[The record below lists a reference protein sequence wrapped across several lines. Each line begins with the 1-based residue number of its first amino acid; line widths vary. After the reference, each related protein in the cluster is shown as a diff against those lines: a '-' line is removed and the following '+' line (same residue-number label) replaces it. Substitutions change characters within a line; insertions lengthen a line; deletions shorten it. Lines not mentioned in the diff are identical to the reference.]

1 MSDLVSA
8 PDFVLLRHPLL
19 PLEQFEAWCQS
30 ADREQYIL
38 AQYEQAWLDEALY
51 VSSPS
56 LHARLQELRA
66 GVGELHEHPSERRKF
81 LASLA
86 RFLSRAAYRCTP
98 FGLFAQVQLGRVGA
112 TAPAEGETAP
122 ALRRGIHLDS
132 GVEAWLIETALQDRS
147 WRELLKWQISNTAFQ
162 SGAHLNYVD
171 WVYQANRQRSYRA
184 VEVSFDEAL
193 SLVLEAAQSPRPFVE
208 LCEAL
213 VRRLDVE
220 AEEAGDYLHQL
231 IDRRLLL
238 PCLAPTASTACSLD
252 LALAQS
258 PDHPVLA
265 PIREIQQQLHS
276 LRHAADQRQ
285 SLVPQYQVLRAR
297 IEAQIGAEDLSRGVL
312 QIDTLDARPAPVDAQ
327 QLQAL
332 LGRIQL
338 LMRHTARPAGALQ
351 SYKRL
356 FRERFEDREVN
367 LAYALHPE
375 LGLAYPNRGPLVS
388 PLLDGLRL
396 GAPAEADSSGAP
408 GGLLPL
414 ERLLLSRLFGQGAQG
429 ACIALTEADLQALPS
444 PPALT
449 LPEGGFAQLSVLP
462 SPPGVAPKFE
472 LRGLGGRNGL
482 ELIARFCHLSPELSE
497 AAAHYAREHRDE
509 HPDCIYAEIIHHPQ
523 DRLLNILRRPSLAT
537 HELVYAGSSDKPREQ
552 QLWLSDLSIQLLG
565 DRFVLRE
572 RRSGRRVIPRLSS
585 AHNYHARQLG
595 AYEFL
600 AGLQD
605 DDGPWLG
612 FSWPAAVQHLP
623 QLPRVELD
631 GLVLAR
637 ARWLLDA
644 AQIAAL
650 NQAAVSDGLRAWWQA
665 MGLPRYVTWDQHDNH
680 LPVDLDNPAS
690 VGLLLDDIIKLP
702 QATLHECLAL
712 NAASEHGCMAQHSQE
727 WVLPLRRR
735 PTPPLPA
742 PAAESAAAAPPA
754 SPPSPVPWNPERCHL
769 QGEGERHP
777 ALEEWAYLRLY
788 TGAGYADRV
797 LREWVAPRLRQ
808 ARAEG
813 LLSGWF
819 FVRYQDSFEHLR
831 LRVKGRDRAALI
843 AVHAQLLAG
852 LADAQRQGLL
862 WRVQGDDYVPEL
874 ARYGGRVGL
883 SLSEQLFGID
893 SDDALCLLDLEAA
906 TEGQAESAPPRW
918 LYALA
923 SLDSYARQLS
933 PDPVQR
939 EALLE
944 QLARQF
950 LHEQAGAQ
958 GRSAA
963 LVAIGSR
970 FREFRRELDAL
981 QRGLGSLGEWQQQ
994 LARSEHS
1001 RAPWLAALHAHLPSL
1016 PARQAEVV
1024 LHSLLHMHCNRLA
1037 PSEPRRHET
1046 LLYDFARRLER
1057 ARQARKPAAPMGA
1070 A

>member
-19 PLEQFEAWCQS
+19 PLAQFEAWCQS
-30 ADREQYIL
+30 ADRERYVL
-38 AQYEQAWLDEALY
+38 EQYEHPWLDEALY

-66 GVGELHEHPSERRKF
+66 GQGELHEHPSERRKF

-98 FGLFAQVQLGRVGA
+98 FGLFAQVQLGHIGVP
-112 TAPAEGETAP
+112 APAGAEPAP

-132 GVEAWLIETALQDRS
+132 GVEAWLIETALRDPS
-147 WRELLKWQISNTAFQ
+147 WRELLTWQISNTAFQ
-162 SGAHLNYVD
+162 SGAHLSYVD

-184 VEVSFDEAL
+184 VEVHVDEAL
-193 SLVLEAAQSPRPFVE
+193 SLVHEAAQTPTPFSA
-208 LCEAL
+208 LCQLL
-213 VRRLDVE
+213 VHRLE
-220 AEEAGDYLHQL
+220 AEAEDVRQYLHQL

-238 PCLAPTASTACSLD
+238 PLLAPTACTGCSLD
-252 LALAQS
+252 LTLAQS

-265 PIREIQQQLHS
+265 PLREIQRQLYG
-276 LRHAADQRQ
+276 LRRAADQGE
-285 SLVPQYQVLRAR
+285 SLVPQYQALRAS

-312 QIDTLDARPAPVDAQ
+312 QIDTLDARPTQVDAQ
-327 QLQAL
+327 QVQAL
-332 LGRIQL
+332 VSRIEL
-338 LMRHTARPAGALQ
+338 LMRHTARPASTLQ
-351 SYKRL
+351 TYKRL

-396 GAPAEADSSGAP
+396 GPGGEADSAGAP
-408 GGLLPL
+408 SGLLPL
-414 ERLLLSRLFGQGAQG
+414 DRLVLSRLFGQGPAG
-429 ACIALTEADLQALPS
+429 ACIALTSDDLQALP
-444 PPALT
+444 PPPPLA

-462 SPPGVAPKFE
+462 GPPGLAPQFE

-482 ELIARFCHLSPELSE
+482 ELIARFCHLSPELT
-497 AAAHYAREHRDE
+497 AAAARYASEQRAED
-509 HPDCIYAEIIHHPQ
+509 PSCIYAEIIHHPQ

-565 DRFVLRE
+565 ERFVLRE

-605 DDGPWLG
+605 EDGPWLG

-623 QLPRVELD
+623 RLPRVELD

-650 NQAAVSDGLRAWWQA
+650 NQAVARGALGAWRQGL
-665 MGLPRYVTWDQHDNH
+665 GLPRFVTWDQHDNH

-690 VGLLLDDIIKLP
+690 VGLLLDDIIKLQ

-712 NAASEHGCMAQHSQE
+712 NAAEAHAAMAQHSQE
-727 WVLPLRRR
+727 WVLPLCRQ
-735 PTPPLPA
+735 PLPR
-742 PAAESAAAAPPA
+742 PAAEAPDPAAA
-754 SPPSPVPWNPERCHL
+754 PVPWNPERSHL
-769 QGEGERHP
+769 QGEGARHP

-797 LREWVAPRLRQ
+797 LRDWVAPWLSQ
-808 ARAEG
+808 ARSEG
-813 LLSGWF
+813 LLSSWF

-831 LRVKGRDRAALI
+831 LRMKGRDRAALLEL
-843 AVHAQLLAG
+843 HARLLAA
-852 LADAQRQGLL
+852 LAQAQRQGLL

-874 ARYGGRVGL
+874 ARYGGSAGL
-883 SLSEQLFGID
+883 SISEHLFCID
-893 SDDALCLLDLEAA
+893 SDDALSLLDLEAA
-906 TEGQAESAPPRW
+906 SDAQAETAPPRW

-923 SLDSYARQLS
+923 SVDSYARQLS

-950 LHEQAGAQ
+950 LHEQAGHQ

-981 QRGLGSLGEWQQQ
+981 HRGLGSLGDWQQQ
-994 LARSEHS
+994 LARSEQR
-1001 RAPWLAALHAHLPSL
+1001 RAPWLAALQAHLPSL
-1016 PARQAEVV
+1016 PARQAELV

-1057 ARQARKPAAPMGA
+1057 ARQARQAAAQLGA